1 MYKHVRNVSTV
12 RKLRLQFDKLQPNFD
27 INEHQ
32 VTTYELLFF
41 YKPILCVHRSVLC
54 MLNK

>member
-41 YKPILCVHRSVLC
+41 FKQWTLMVACTKKRP
-54 MLNK
+54 